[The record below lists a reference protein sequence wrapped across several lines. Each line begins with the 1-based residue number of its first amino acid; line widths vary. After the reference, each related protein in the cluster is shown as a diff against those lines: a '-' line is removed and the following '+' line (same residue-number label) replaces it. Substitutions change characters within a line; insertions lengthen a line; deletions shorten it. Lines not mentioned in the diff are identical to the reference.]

1 MTQHS
6 EIRTVPYNPDKMF
19 DLVADVE
26 KYPEFLPWCIASR
39 VIHNEKS
46 LLIADLMIGFQVFR
60 EKFRSNVNLDKKNM
74 IIEVSYEDGPFKFLT
89 NKWEFKSYKGQCKI
103 LFYLNFEFKNI
114 FLQSLME
121 RLFSEAVKKMVTAFE
136 HRAEKLYDKNIKS

>member
-1 MTQHS
+1 MTKHS
-6 EIRTVPYNPDKMF
+6 EIRTVPYTPDKMF

-39 VIHNEKS
+39 VIKNEKY

-89 NKWEFKSYKGQCKI
+89 NKWEFKSHKGKCKI
-103 LFYLNFEFKNI
+103 LFYLDFEFKNI

-136 HRAEKLYDKNIKS
+136 HRAKKLYDLNLKS

>member
-1 MTQHS
+1 ML
-6 EIRTVPYNPDKMF
+6 N
-19 DLVADVE
+19 LVADGAT
-26 KYPEFLPWCIASR
+26 YPEFLPLCIASR
-39 VIHNEKS
+39 VIKNETS
-46 LLIADLMIGFQVFR
+46 LLIADLMIGFQVVK

-74 IIEVSYEDGPFKFLT
+74 IIEVSYEDGPFKYLT

-103 LFYLNFEFKNI
+103 LFYLDFEFKNI

-136 HRAEKLYDKNIKS
+136 HRAEKLYDKNIIS